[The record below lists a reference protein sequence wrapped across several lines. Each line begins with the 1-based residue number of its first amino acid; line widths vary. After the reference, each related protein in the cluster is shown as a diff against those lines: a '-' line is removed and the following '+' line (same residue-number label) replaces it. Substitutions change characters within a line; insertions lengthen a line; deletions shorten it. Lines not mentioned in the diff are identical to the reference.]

1 MQEHERPIAERGI
14 PERFNSRAY
23 LNVLDTSPARRL
35 CLIQGTAIQ
44 AMHASAER
52 HYPNEACGLLLGR
65 LANKGWHI
73 DEGRE
78 VPNLNTERSTDRFI
92 LDPEVYR
99 MVDRE
104 LRGTNREII
113 GIYHSHPD
121 CPAKPSP
128 SDLADA
134 WDDFAYMIISTYQ
147 GHAVDTQC
155 WTLNTKSEK
164 FQAITMQNSL
174 AMT

>member
-1 MQEHERPIAERGI
+1 MQEHEDSIAERGV
-14 PERFNSRAY
+14 PERFNSHAY
-23 LNVLDTSPARRL
+23 LNVLDTSPAEQL
-35 CLIQGTAIQ
+35 CLIQSAALQDIRT
-44 AMHASAER
+44 SAEC
-52 HYPNEACGLLLGR
+52 HYPHEACGLLLGT
-65 LANKGWHI
+65 LTDKDWHI

-78 VPNLNTERSTDRFI
+78 VANLNTERSADRFI
-92 LDPEVYR
+92 LDPEAYR

-104 LRGTNREII
+104 LRGTGREIM

-134 WDDFAYMIISTYQ
+134 WDSFAYMIVSTYQ

-155 WTLNTKSEK
+155 WALNTKGGK
-164 FQAITMQNSL
+164 FREVTMQEV
-174 AMT
+174 MV